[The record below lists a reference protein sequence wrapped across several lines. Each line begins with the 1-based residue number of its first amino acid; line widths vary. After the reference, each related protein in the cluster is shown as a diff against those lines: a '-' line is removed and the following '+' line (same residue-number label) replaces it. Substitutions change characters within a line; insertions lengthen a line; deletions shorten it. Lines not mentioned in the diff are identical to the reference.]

1 MHSLLL
7 ADICW
12 SVQAGLS
19 LWKLCCGPGVRPGNV
34 AWECRKAGGVQRE
47 WLKDRARVLRVYCV
61 IETTALHTVPVCYYK
76 DMFFKLEW

>member
-1 MHSLLL
+1 MWPGS
-7 ADICW
+7 
-12 SVQAGLS
+12 AGT
-19 LWKLCCGPGVRPGNV
+19 
-34 AWECRKAGGVQRE
+34 AGGVQRE